1 MASSVEQQIRNA
13 GERNSQLL
21 ETLASTDG
29 AASALAQHQ
38 RFRHD
43 LQDQLTQSNQRLQ
56 QLQAQRQRRLG
67 EHEKYRDSHVRRF
80 MFKASGKQ
88 DKFAQRAEDGERA
101 YFRVL
106 QDAQQEQSINA
117 AITAQAQEAQRAE
130 AQLQAHADSH
140 EAAQRELDAL
150 YARIF
155 DGPTPQF
162 PEEDAREQR
171 YKAALHA
178 HRQTRGRFDAETQAV
193 AQLNLADRAM
203 TQALYEVS
211 QALSYSRMDMFGV
224 GGGGGAMSDMM
235 ERSHLARADGLARMA
250 RAHAERARR
259 VSSEEVG
266 ELPPVRINQGN
277 IMSDVFFD
285 NIITDY
291 AFHQEIRRGQQELKR
306 CYDSL
311 QHMGDAADARRR
323 ELEAQ
328 LGRQVL
334 ELKTARVD
342 LQRARE
348 EVFRSVLRREAS
360 GSGGG
365 GGGEGG
371 GHGRTGDDLEI
382 IGVAEAPRRID
393 SLPPAYD
400 VVMEGDAAPAYDA
413 GGSSSAA
420 LNRP

>member
-38 RFRHD
+38 RFQHD
-43 LQDQLTQSNQRLQ
+43 LQDQLEQSNQRLQ
-56 QLQAQRQRRLG
+56 KLHAQRQRRLS

-80 MFKASGKQ
+80 MFKASGKRE
-88 DKFAQRAEDGERA
+88 KFAQRAEDGERE
-101 YFRVL
+101 YFKVL
-106 QDAQQEQSINA
+106 QDAQQEQSINS

-130 AQLQAHADSH
+130 AELQAHADQH
-140 EAAQRELDAL
+140 DAAQKELDTL

-171 YKAALHA
+171 CKAALHA
-178 HRQTRGRFDAETQAV
+178 HRRTRGRFDAETQAV

-203 TQALYEVS
+203 TQALYEVA
-211 QALSYSRMDMFGV
+211 QALGYSRMDMFGV
-224 GGGGGAMSDMM
+224 GGGGGGAMSDMM

-259 VSSEEVG
+259 VSSEVG
-266 ELPPVRINQGN
+266 ELPAVRINQGN

-311 QHMGDAADARRR
+311 QNMGDAADARRR

-334 ELKTARVD
+334 ELKTARAD

-348 EVFRSVLRREAS
+348 EVFRSVLQREAS
-360 GSGGG
+360 GGGG
-365 GGGEGG
+365 DGGQGG
-371 GHGRTGDDLEI
+371 GHGTGDDLEM
-382 IGVAEAPRRID
+382 IGVAAAPRRID

-400 VVMEGDAAPAYDA
+400 AVVEGDAAPAYDA
-413 GGSSSAA
+413 AGSSSAA
-420 LNRP
+420 LNRS

>member
-38 RFRHD
+38 RFQQD
-43 LQDQLTQSNQRLQ
+43 LQDQLKQSNQRLQ
-56 QLQAQRQRRLG
+56 KLQAQRQRRLS

-80 MFKASGKQ
+80 MFKASGKRE
-88 DKFAQRAEDGERA
+88 KFAQRAEDGERE
-101 YFRVL
+101 YFKVL
-106 QDAQQEQSINA
+106 QDAQQEQSIHA

-130 AQLQAHADSH
+130 AELQAHADQH
-140 EAAQRELDAL
+140 DAAHKELDAL
-150 YARIF
+150 YAHIF

-171 YKAALHA
+171 YQAALHA

-203 TQALYEVS
+203 TQALYEVA
-211 QALSYSRMDMFGV
+211 QALGYSRMDMFGS
-224 GGGGGAMSDMM
+224 GGAMSDMM

-259 VSSEEVG
+259 LSSEVG
-266 ELPPVRINQGN
+266 ELPAVRINQGN

-285 NIITDY
+285 NFITDY

-334 ELKTARVD
+334 ELKTARAD

-348 EVFRSVLRREAS
+348 EVFRLVLRREA
-360 GSGGG
+360 GGG
-365 GGGEGG
+365 GGNGGNGEGG
-371 GHGRTGDDLEI
+371 GHGTGDDLDI

-400 VVMEGDAAPAYDA
+400 AVVEGDAAPAYDA
-413 GGSSSAA
+413 GSGSSAA
-420 LNRP
+420 LNRS